1 MVGWGQSTGCFHSP
15 AFVDPKS
22 GTTFARPKEKRDLLI
37 RTLLQKAA
45 CEEDIPIH
53 IGAQRQPHLPFPPAT
68 PHEIQDSLLRTKNSA
83 PGADGIPVVALKR
96 AWPFIQNAVCTLY
109 SWCLE
114 IGWQFR
120 ALRDDRFPRREC
132 LLSAPQL
139 PATPHYCKTPIAR
152 RFQNASAMVKIRVLR
167 AWWRR

>member
-15 AFVDPKS
+15 AFVDPES

-114 IGWQFR
+114 IGWHPLPFR
-120 ALRDDRFPRREC
+120 TATLIAIPKPGKHDKSSPPSNRLIA
-132 LLSAPQL
+132 LLSVL
-139 PATPHYCKTPIAR
+139 GKGLERLIA
-152 RFQNASAMVKIRVLR
+152 
-167 AWWRR
+167 W